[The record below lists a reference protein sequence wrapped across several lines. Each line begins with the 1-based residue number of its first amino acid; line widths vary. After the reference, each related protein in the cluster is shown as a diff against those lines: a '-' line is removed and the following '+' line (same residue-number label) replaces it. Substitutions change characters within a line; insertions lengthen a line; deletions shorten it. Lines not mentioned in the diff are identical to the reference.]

1 MLEQANQAIENKQ
14 PDRALEL
21 GRHYVDSNPKA
32 PEGYGICAQALM
44 MLGRLDEARQ
54 MIQSAGT
61 LDPQFVP
68 TRLLAAEL
76 AFRERDYARAAR
88 LIKEVTIEQPGH
100 VVALMGLAR
109 AQIASGDYPG
119 AFKTTA
125 VALQA
130 EPGNVQVMQM
140 HGQLALR
147 LGNGDI
153 AAECFAKLARQFP
166 RQAQIADSLARAM
179 VLSGAEPDVQLSA
192 RRNAAELVQTA
203 PAWMLLAH
211 DSVRLGRLDIA
222 RQAIDSALRL
232 DADCL
237 SARFAA
243 MTTPVALFH
252 PDIHQQQ
259 QFLDQFESGLTWF
272 EARDFSKNDANEILQ
287 CLTFGTHFYLHYLE
301 LDTTSAQ
308 RRYARVIQDMANSAL
323 LPRRSEAAPQEA
335 EPQQNGPQQDGSHK
349 LRVGFISGSLFR
361 HTISKLF
368 GAFIT
373 GLDPEKF
380 EVSCFQLSETVD
392 QVSHSLAGAVSRF
405 ESGRKSAVQWVQT
418 VREARQDVLIYL
430 DIGMH
435 PMVQV
440 LSTQRLAERQYMLWG
455 HPVSSRL
462 TTIDAFLTADLM
474 EREDGDA
481 DYDETLVRLP
491 GLGTCFL
498 PPDRKPVRP
507 AGWPMD
513 PASVEY
519 FVGQSAPKWLPVT
532 YKALV
537 SIAKRLPGSRFHFT
551 PSSQG
556 HGIEQFRQRLAGRF
570 RQEGL
575 KLEQHLGLLR
585 RVSEDEYLGI
595 AQCVDINLDTPGW
608 SGGNSSLEILWF
620 DVPTVTMPG
629 ASMRSRHTA
638 AMLRVLE
645 LDQLVAGDIDE
656 YVSIAVELG
665 RSTDFRAE
673 IRAKIRERKHRLYE
687 DQSVVSA
694 LAEFLLSG

>member
-1 MLEQANQAIENKQ
+1 MLEQANQAIENNQ
-14 PDRALEL
+14 PERALEL
-21 GRHYVDSNPKA
+21 ARQHVDNNPGA
-32 PEGYGICAQALM
+32 PSGYGICAQALM

-54 MIQSAGT
+54 MIQTATT

-68 TRLLAAEL
+68 TRMLAAEL
-76 AFRERDYARAAR
+76 AFREKDYGQAIR
-88 LIKEVTIEQPGH
+88 LIEAVTIEQPGH
-100 VVALMGLAR
+100 VVAHLGLAR

-125 VALQA
+125 AALKA
-130 EPGNVQVMQM
+130 EPGHFQALQM

-147 LGNGDI
+147 LGSGGI
-153 AAECFAKLARQFP
+153 AVDCYEELSRRFP
-166 RQAQIADSLARAM
+166 RQAQFADSLARAL
-179 VLSGAEPDVQLSA
+179 VLSDARPDVQISA
-192 RRNAAELVQTA
+192 RRKAAELIQTA

-222 RQAIDSALRL
+222 REAIDRALRL

-237 SARFAA
+237 PARFAA
-243 MTTPVALFH
+243 MTTPAAQFH
-252 PDIHQQQ
+252 DDHQQQQ
-259 QFLDQFESGLTWF
+259 QFLDQFESGLAWF
-272 EARDFSKNDANEILQ
+272 ETCDFSKKDPNEILQ
-287 CLTFGTHFYLHYLE
+287 SLTFSTHFYLHYLE

-323 LPRRSEAAPQEA
+323 LEGGPGAALQA
-335 EPQQNGPQQDGSHK
+335 LTSHK

-373 GLDPEKF
+373 GLDPQQF
-380 EVSCFQLSETVD
+380 EVSCFHLSETVD
-392 QVSHSLAGAVSRF
+392 RVSHTLADAVSRF
-405 ESGRKSAVQWVQT
+405 ESGGKSATQWVQT
-418 VREARQDVLIYL
+418 IREARQDVLIYL

-462 TTIDAFLTADLM
+462 DTIDAFLTADLM
-474 EREDGDA
+474 ERADGDL

-498 PPDRKPVRP
+498 PPDRKAVKP
-507 AGWPMD
+507 AGWPGD
-513 PASVEY
+513 SAAIAY
-519 FVGQSAPKWLPVT
+519 FLGQSAPKWLPVT
-532 YKALV
+532 RTALV
-537 SIAKRLPGSRFHFT
+537 SIAKRLPAARFHLT
-551 PSSQG
+551 PSSDG
-556 HGIEQFRQRLAGRF
+556 HVIEQLRQRLADQF

-575 KLEQHLGLLR
+575 DLEQHLGLCR
-585 RVSEDEYLGI
+585 WVTEEEFLGI
-595 AQCVDINLDTPGW
+595 ARSVDINLDTPGW
-608 SGGNSSLEILWF
+608 SGGNSTLEILWF
-620 DVPTVTMPG
+620 DVPTVTLPG

-645 LDQLVAGDIDE
+645 LDQLVARDLDD

-673 IRAKIRERKHRLYE
+673 IRGRIRERKHRLYE
-687 DQSVVSA
+687 DHSVVSA